1 MEEGMLKVY
10 FAKGIDNYKLAAA
23 MNTNFITLI
32 TFLFQGIVNTRS
44 ANIFTQ
50 AAFSAPVFTLAMSVI
65 EMFEDGELKG
75 QKEIRESKILSTYC
89 TWGTQVHNGIYI
101 TIYQHFATQHA

>member
-1 MEEGMLKVY
+1 VEGCRARLYVMAEKDPLHDPTPKASLEWKKACLKCILP
-10 FAKGIDNYKLAAA
+10 K
-23 MNTNFITLI
+23 
-32 TFLFQGIVNTRS
+32 GIVNTRS

-75 QKEIRESKILSTYC
+75 QKEIRESKILSAYC

-101 TIYQHFATQHA
+101 TIYQYFAT